1 MKFKIN
7 KTDISNYIGPYIIAE
22 IGSNHN
28 QSLKTAIKLAKIA
41 KDKKCNAIKIQ
52 IIYPDGIAVNRNSK
66 YGKIKNKFNKYASN
80 LYDLY
85 AKSSLK
91 YDQFKKLRL
100 YCKKIKIDFIA
111 SVFCEKS
118 LNDAI
123 KLNVD
128 AIKVASLEI
137 YDHNLLEKIS
147 KKNKPVII
155 STGTASYNDIL
166 KAIKIFKKKGNK
178 NLAVLHCVSSYPANY
193 NEMNINF
200 IKTLQSK
207 FKIPIGFSDH
217 TLDHFSATIAT
228 SLGASIIEKHITL
241 SRKLF
246 GPDHFFSLNPNQLGL
261 FTKKI
266 FDTKEIL
273 GKSRKIVSE
282 TEKLISLKAR
292 RSIFSKKSIKAGE
305 KLNLNNLKIV
315 RPGNG
320 LKPEHLKQIIN
331 KKIKIDIPSDY
342 PISIKLLKK

>member
-1 MKFKIN
+1 MTN
-7 KTDISNYIGPYIIAE
+7 NLTISIDGRQIGPNYKPYIIAE

-166 KAIKIFKKKGNK
+166 KAIKIFKKK
-178 NLAVLHCVSSYPANY
+178 
-193 NEMNINF
+193 
-200 IKTLQSK
+200 
-207 FKIPIGFSDH
+207 
-217 TLDHFSATIAT
+217 
-228 SLGASIIEKHITL
+228 
-241 SRKLF
+241 RK
-246 GPDHFFSLNPNQLGL
+246 
-261 FTKKI
+261 
-266 FDTKEIL
+266 
-273 GKSRKIVSE
+273 
-282 TEKLISLKAR
+282 
-292 RSIFSKKSIKAGE
+292 
-305 KLNLNNLKIV
+305 
-315 RPGNG
+315 
-320 LKPEHLKQIIN
+320 
-331 KKIKIDIPSDY
+331 
-342 PISIKLLKK
+342 